1 MLLIPYLNLFHSRD
15 ICFMLNYK
23 VYYSILHKE
32 IISLKNFMIIK
43 KFLIFSTLAILG
55 LMVFVVFFWDIPA
68 PQNKIEKDL
77 EIHRLK
83 QNE

>member
-1 MLLIPYLNLFHSRD
+1 
-15 ICFMLNYK
+15 
-23 VYYSILHKE
+23 
-32 IISLKNFMIIK
+32 MIIK
-43 KFLIFSTLAILG
+43 KFLIFSALVILS
-55 LMVFVVFFWDIPA
+55 LTVFVVFFWDIPA